1 MYDLE
6 DVMIKSFRDD
16 NGISSAFSIE
26 PVDDN
31 EYRVSTNVVDGL
43 NDMIHFNLIVYPNG
57 TYALNDRVFTARM
70 IDDNIGSFSSI
81 ATDVARLASEFGVLL
96 DDRGELTRDYIDSRD
111 LRSEV
116 NNFTQLL
123 NRVVEF
129 AQLNRY

>member
-6 DVMIKSFRDD
+6 DVLMKSFRDD
-16 NGISSAFSIE
+16 DGISSAFSIE
-26 PVDDN
+26 PIDDN

-57 TYALNDRVFTARM
+57 TYALNDRVLTARA
-70 IDDNIGSFSSI
+70 INDNIGSFSSI

-96 DDRGELTRDYIDSRD
+96 DDRGELTRDYINGND

-116 NNFTQLL
+116 NNFVQLL

-129 AQLNRY
+129 AQLNR

>member
-6 DVMIKSFRDD
+6 DVLMKSFRED

-43 NDMIHFNLIVYPNG
+43 NDTIYFYLVVYPNG
-57 TYALNDRVFTARM
+57 TYALNDRVFA
-70 IDDNIGSFSSI
+70 SI
-81 ATDVARLASEFGVLL
+81 ASDVARLASEFGVLL
-96 DDRGELTRDYIDSRD
+96 DDRGGLTRDYINIRD
-111 LRSEV
+111 LRNEV

-129 AQLNRY
+129 AQIHR

>member
-6 DVMIKSFRDD
+6 DVLMKSFRED

-43 NDMIHFNLIVYPNG
+43 NDTIHFYLVVYPNG
-57 TYALNDRVFTARM
+57 TYALNDRVFTAQM
-70 IDDNIGSFSSI
+70 IDDNIGSFASI
-81 ATDVARLASEFGVLL
+81 ASDVARY
-96 DDRGELTRDYIDSRD
+96 YINARD
-111 LRSEV
+111 LRNEV

-129 AQLNRY
+129 AQIHR

>member
-6 DVMIKSFRDD
+6 DVLMKSFRED

-31 EYRVSTNVVDGL
+31 EYRVSTNVV
-43 NDMIHFNLIVYPNG
+43 
-57 TYALNDRVFTARM
+57 YALNDRVFTAQM
-70 IDDNIGSFSSI
+70 IDDNIGSFASI
-81 ATDVARLASEFGVLL
+81 ASDVARLASEFGVLL
-96 DDRGELTRDYIDSRD
+96 DDRGELTRDYINARD
-111 LRSEV
+111 LRNEV

-129 AQLNRY
+129 AQIHR

>member
-6 DVMIKSFRDD
+6 DVMMKSFRDD

-57 TYALNDRVFTARM
+57 TYDRVFTARM

-81 ATDVARLASEFGVLL
+81 AADVAHLASEFGVLL
-96 DDRGELTRDYIDSRD
+96 DDRGELTRDYINSRD

>member
-6 DVMIKSFRDD
+6 DVLMKSFRDD

-26 PVDDN
+26 PVDEN
-31 EYRVSTNVVDGL
+31 EYRVSTNIVDGL
-43 NDMIHFNLIVYPNG
+43 NDTIHFNLIVYPND
-57 TYALNDRVFTARM
+57 TYALNDRFFTARA

-96 DDRGELTRDYIDSRD
+96 DDRGELTRDYINGHD

-116 NNFTQLL
+116 NNFAQLL

-129 AQLNRY
+129 AQLTR

>member
-6 DVMIKSFRDD
+6 DVLMKSFRED

-31 EYRVSTNVVDGL
+31 
-43 NDMIHFNLIVYPNG
+43 
-57 TYALNDRVFTARM
+57 
-70 IDDNIGSFSSI
+70 IGSFASI
-81 ATDVARLASEFGVLL
+81 ASDVARLASEFGVLL
-96 DDRGELTRDYIDSRD
+96 DDRGELTRDYINARD
-111 LRSEV
+111 LRNEV

-129 AQLNRY
+129 AQIHR

>member
-57 TYALNDRVFTARM
+57 TYALNDSVFTARM

-123 NRVVEF
+123 NRVVQF
-129 AQLNRY
+129 AQLNR

>member
-6 DVMIKSFRDD
+6 DVLMKSFRDD
-16 NGISSAFSIE
+16 SGISSAFSIE

-57 TYALNDRVFTARM
+57 TYALNDRVLTARA
-70 IDDNIGSFSSI
+70 INDNIGSFSSI

-96 DDRGELTRDYIDSRD
+96 DDRGELTRDYINGHD

-116 NNFTQLL
+116 NNFAQLL

-129 AQLNRY
+129 AQLNR

>member
-1 MYDLE
+1 
-6 DVMIKSFRDD
+6 
-16 NGISSAFSIE
+16 
-26 PVDDN
+26 
-31 EYRVSTNVVDGL
+31 
-43 NDMIHFNLIVYPNG
+43 
-57 TYALNDRVFTARM
+57 M

-81 ATDVARLASEFGVLL
+81 AADVARLASEFGVLL
-96 DDRGELTRDYIDSRD
+96 DDRGELTRDYINSRD

>member
-6 DVMIKSFRDD
+6 DVLMKSFRED

-43 NDMIHFNLIVYPNG
+43 NDTIHFYLVAYPNG
-57 TYALNDRVFTARM
+57 TYALNDRVFTAQI
-70 IDDNIGSFSSI
+70 IDDNIGSFASI
-81 ATDVARLASEFGVLL
+81 ASDVARLASEFGVLL
-96 DDRGELTRDYIDSRD
+96 DDRGGLTRDYINIRD
-111 LRSEV
+111 LRNEV

-129 AQLNRY
+129 AHIHR

>member
-6 DVMIKSFRDD
+6 DVLMKSFRED

-31 EYRVSTNVVDGL
+31 EYCVSTNVIDGL
-43 NDMIHFNLIVYPNG
+43 NDTIHFYL
-57 TYALNDRVFTARM
+57 
-70 IDDNIGSFSSI
+70 SI
-81 ATDVARLASEFGVLL
+81 ARDVARLASEFGVLL
-96 DDRGELTRDYIDSRD
+96 DDRGELTRDYINARD
-111 LRSEV
+111 LRNEV

-129 AQLNRY
+129 AQTHR